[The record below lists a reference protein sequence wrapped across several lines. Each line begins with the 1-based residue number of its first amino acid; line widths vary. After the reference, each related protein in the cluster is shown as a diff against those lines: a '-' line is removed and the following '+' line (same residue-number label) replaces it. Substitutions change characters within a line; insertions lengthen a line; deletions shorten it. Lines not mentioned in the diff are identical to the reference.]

1 MKFKLKEL
9 IICGSRADLA
19 SVANGKKIINTIN
32 AHSYNTALKDELF
45 AEALVNGDVLIPD
58 GASIVMACKFLKAKS
73 RPKERIAGWDLFVY
87 EMGKLNGD
95 DDGNVDGLGL
105 SVKGD
110 SSQAQNDKADGNGN
124 ENGNV
129 DGLGVSVEG
138 DSSQA
143 QNDKT
148 NDNGNNKA
156 STKSV
161 LRWGLFGSNVYF
173 CTLFGGIQ
181 TFPLVLVCLNGY
193 VARTI

>member
-1 MKFKLKEL
+1 MRVK
-9 IICGSRADLA
+9 
-19 SVANGKKIINTIN
+19 
-32 AHSYNTALKDELF
+32 
-45 AEALVNGDVLIPD
+45 
-58 GASIVMACKFLKAKS
+58 
-73 RPKERIAGWDLFVY
+73 
-87 EMGKLNGD
+87 
-95 DDGNVDGLGL
+95 GLGL

-110 SSQAQNDKADGNGN
+110 SSQAHNVESLGLRVERDSSQAQNDRTDDG
-124 ENGNV
+124 GNV
-129 DGLGVSVEG
+129 DGLGMSVYG